1 MIGTAWLLLLVF
13 VGALG
18 IGAPIALAVAA
29 ACMAFL
35 LASDLP
41 LFLVAH
47 HMVTA
52 VDSFTLIAVPGFLL
66 VGTLMARAGMIER
79 LVEFSMALV
88 GWMAGGLS
96 LVTISASM
104 IFAGISGSAVA
115 DTAAVGSSTI
125 PALKRNRYA
134 PDYVA
139 ALVAAGGSIGIII
152 PPSIPMI
159 IYGVSTNT
167 SIPKL
172 FVAGY
177 VPGILLGLS
186 FMVYAYVVAK
196 RKGYGEQV
204 RFSRVALGAS
214 FRKAFW
220 ALLAPVIIVG
230 GIVLGVMTPTESGIV
245 GVAYVLAIGTFVH
258 RSLGVRDL
266 VDSFVEAITLSGVVM
281 MVVATSGLL
290 AWILAREGI
299 PEQLVGLILG
309 GLSNEIA
316 ILLVI
321 NLTLLVLGAFMDT
334 IAIMLILLPVL
345 TPVGLALGLDAVHF
359 GVIVV
364 FNLAIGMLTPPLGY
378 CLFVSST
385 ISKVNLGAASLRVLP
400 FVAISLF
407 ILALVTFWPSVT
419 LGLANLVQ

>member
-1 MIGTAWLLLLVF
+1 MSDSVWLLLLAF

-18 IGAPIALAVAA
+18 IGAPIALAIAG
-29 ACMAFL
+29 ACVVFL
-35 LASDLP
+35 LANGLP

-66 VGTLMARAGMIER
+66 VGTLMSRAGMIER

-88 GWMAGGLS
+88 GWLAGGLS
-96 LVTISASM
+96 LVTITASM

-115 DTAAVGSSTI
+115 DTAAVGASTI

-177 VPGILLGLS
+177 VPGVLLGLS
-186 FMVYAYVVAK
+186 FMVYAYFVA
-196 RKGYGEQV
+196 RRRGYGEQV
-204 RFSRVALGAS
+204 RFSAPALRAS
-214 FRKAFW
+214 FRKAIW

-230 GIVLGVMTPTESGIV
+230 GIVFGIMTPTESGIV
-245 GVAYVLAIGTFVH
+245 GVTYVLAVGFGVH
-258 RSLGVRDL
+258 RSLRVRDL
-266 VDSFVEAITLSGVVM
+266 VDAFVEAITLSGVVM

-299 PEQLVGLILG
+299 PGQLVDLILG
-309 GLSNEIA
+309 GLSDPIF

-345 TPVGLALGLDAVHF
+345 TPVAVALGLDPVHF

-385 ISKVNLGAASLRVLP
+385 ISGVSLGKASVRVLP
-400 FVAISLF
+400 FVAISLAV
-407 ILALVTFWPSVT
+407 LALVTFSPVMT
-419 LGLANLVQ
+419 LGLSNLVR